1 MTGDCEILFFCDD
14 NVVLWCVWRPGP
26 GGKRAMAAGLQ
37 LPSPQR
43 SPLPLVRRPVL
54 LLTPPPPSSP
64 EMFSTFLTAALFIA
78 PAIQGALADC
88 AINSPALVQV
98 FYTLGR
104 RVQVAH
110 SPPLSAKTRPFP
122 GSPPRDRTTSSS
134 SPPPTRAVT
143 PCKFFVCHFSCV
155 SFKPHVMQRGSWRLQ
170 HDLHQLEGLHR
181 GWQDRPALPPRCPG
195 QRGLEQERTCRA
207 SFWGTACLNVFFARH
222 FSDHRWHQL

>member
-1 MTGDCEILFFCDD
+1 MCLAGD
-14 NVVLWCVWRPGP
+14 
-26 GGKRAMAAGLQ
+26 KRRWQRGCNFHHLNALHF
-37 LPSPQR
+37 PQ
-43 SPLPLVRRPVL
+43 SRRPVL

-78 PAIQGALADC
+78 PAIQGAFADF

-104 RVQVAH
+104 RVQAAH

-143 PCKFFVCHFSCV
+143 PCKFSVHYFSCV
-155 SFKPHVMQRGSWRLQ
+155 SFKPHVVQRGSWRLQ
-170 HDLHQLEGLHR
+170 HDLH
-181 GWQDRPALPPRCPG
+181 
-195 QRGLEQERTCRA
+195 
-207 SFWGTACLNVFFARH
+207 
-222 FSDHRWHQL
+222 